1 MSFLIGAVQVSV
13 GVLIAEC
20 VKVACD
26 LIKRGLKTIEDVPE
40 RWREKD
46 NKR

>member
-20 VKVACD
+20 VKVAIVK
-26 LIKRGLKTIEDVPE
+26 LLE
-40 RWREKD
+40 RRK
-46 NKR
+46 

>member
-20 VKVACD
+20 VKVAIVK
-26 LIKRGLKTIEDVPE
+26 LLTVVIQI
-40 RWREKD
+40 
-46 NKR
+46 